1 MNILMT
7 LSQLEVTGAEVFA
20 VSIADELISRG
31 HKVFIIS
38 DTLTKKTQAK
48 YISAPISNRTL
59 ISRIKNVL
67 FLRKFIR
74 ENNIHIVNAHSR
86 ASAWVSSLA
95 CKFAKIPLIV
105 FIHGRQATFLSRKI
119 FHGYGN
125 YTLPICEKLQEQLI
139 NVFKVDSNK
148 MEVFRN
154 CFNLD
159 IIKPTKENAKQK
171 TVSLITRLSGPKGDL
186 AYKLLEF
193 ISTRLNEFKDVK
205 FQVVGGQIIPDRFQ
219 KFTSMFEFRGFVENL
234 ENVINEST
242 VIIGSGRIAIET
254 ILLNKPLIA
263 MGEACTI
270 GMVNKDNLEFVLET
284 NFGDMNVIEKV
295 FDFEKIVN
303 DLKMSLDQ
311 KVCDKKVFDKVREEC
326 DLKKNVSSL
335 EYIFQSV
342 IVRYYKKEIPIIYYH
357 RIVESLDEA
366 GKHGIYVT
374 SEQFDKHLNYLKRSG
389 FKTITFEEALE
400 IKNRGLQGK
409 YVIISFDDG
418 YEDNY
423 RLAFPILKKYGF
435 KAIIFLVAG
444 LEYNSWDSKSNEP
457 KLKMMNKEQI
467 LEMQD
472 YGIEFGSHTLSH
484 TDLTKI
490 SIEEAKKELSESKKI
505 LEEKLGREI
514 KSFAY
519 PYGNCNDEVKKI
531 AHEVGYQSVYATD
544 NAPLG
549 LHEDLFQIRR
559 IGIFPNTTVRGLSRK
574 VKGNYIFK
582 RKKKDSQYLR
592 IPH

>member
-31 HKVFIIS
+31 NKVFIIS
-38 DTLTKKTQAK
+38 DTLTKKTQAR
-48 YISAPISNRTL
+48 YIPVPLSKRTL
-59 ISRIKNVL
+59 LFRIKNVI
-67 FLRKFIR
+67 FLKKFIR

-95 CKFAKIPLIV
+95 CWLTKIPLVV

-119 FHGYGN
+119 FHAYGN
-125 YTLPICEKLQEQLI
+125 YTLPICEKLQDQLSD
-139 NVFKVDSNK
+139 VFKVHPDK
-148 MEVFRN
+148 IEVFRN
-154 CFNLD
+154 CFDLD
-159 IIKPTKENAKQK
+159 IIKPSQEITKQK
-171 TVSLITRLSGPKGDL
+171 TVSFITRLSGPKGDL
-186 AYKLLEF
+186 AYKLLEY

-205 FQVVGGQIIPDRFQ
+205 FQVVGGQVISERFQ
-219 KFTSMFEFRGFVENL
+219 KFTGQFEFRGFVENL
-234 ENVINEST
+234 EKVINESS
-242 VIIGSGRIAIET
+242 VVIGSGRIAIET

-263 MGEACTI
+263 IGEACTI
-270 GMVNKDNLEFVLET
+270 GLVKENNLNFVLKT

-295 FDFEKIVN
+295 FDFEKIIN
-303 DLKMSLDQ
+303 DLKLSLDLNE
-311 KVCDKKVFDKVREEC
+311 CDKKVFDKVREEC
-326 DLKKNVSSL
+326 DLKKNVSRL
-335 EYIFQSV
+335 EFIFQSV
-342 IVRYYKKEIPIIYYH
+342 VVRYYKKEIPIIYYH

-374 SEQFDKHLNYLKRSG
+374 AGQFEKHLSYLKKSG
-389 FKTITFEEALE
+389 YKTITFGEALE
-400 IKNRGLQGK
+400 IKRSGIKGK
-409 YVIISFDDG
+409 YVIITFDDG
-418 YEDNY
+418 YEDNH
-423 RLAFPILKKYGF
+423 RLAFPVLKKYGF

-444 LEYNSWDSKSNEP
+444 LEYNSWDLQSNEP
-457 KLKMMNKEQI
+457 KLKMMNKSQL

-484 TDLTKI
+484 SDLTKI
-490 SIEEAKKELSESKKI
+490 SLEEAKKELDESKKI

-514 KSFAY
+514 KSFAF
-519 PYGNCNDEVKKI
+519 PYGNCNEEVKKI
-531 AHEVGYQSVYATD
+531 ARLTGYKLVYATD

-559 IGIFPNTTVRGLSRK
+559 IGIFPNTTVRGLARK

-582 RKKKDSQYLR
+582 REKKYSQYLR
-592 IPH
+592 IPT

>member
-1 MNILMT
+1 MT

-38 DTLTKKTQAK
+38 DILTKKTQAK
-48 YISAPISNRTL
+48 YISAPISKRTL
-59 ISRIKNVL
+59 PFRIKNVL

-95 CKFAKIPLIV
+95 CKLAKIPLIV

-139 NVFKVDSNK
+139 DVFKVDSNK
-148 MEVFRN
+148 IEVFRN
-154 CFNLD
+154 CFDLD
-159 IIKPTKENAKQK
+159 IIKPSKESIKQK
-171 TVSLITRLSGPKGDL
+171 TISLITRLSGPKGDL
-186 AYKLLEF
+186 AYKLLEY
-193 ISTRLNEFKDVK
+193 ISTRLNEFKNVK
-205 FQVVGGQIIPDRFQ
+205 FQVVGGQIIPERFQ
-219 KFTSMFEFRGFVENL
+219 KFTSQIEFRGFVENL
-234 ENVINEST
+234 ENVINESS
-242 VIIGSGRIAIET
+242 VVIGSGRIAIET

-263 MGEACTI
+263 VGEACTI
-270 GMVNKDNLEFVLET
+270 GLVNGDNLDFALAT
-284 NFGDMNVIEKV
+284 NFGDMDVVEKV
-295 FDFEKIVN
+295 FDFEKIVD
-303 DLKMSLDQ
+303 DLKLSLVQ
-311 KVCDKKVFDKVREEC
+311 KECDKKVFDKVREEC
-326 DLKKNVSSL
+326 NLKKNVDRL
-335 EYIFQSV
+335 EFIFQSV
-342 IVRYYKKEIPIIYYH
+342 VVRYFRREIPIIYYH

-374 SEQFDKHLNYLKRSG
+374 AERFDEHLNYLKRNN
-389 FKTITFEEALE
+389 FRAITFEEALD
-400 IKNRGLQGK
+400 IKRNCTEGK

-444 LEYNSWDSKSNEP
+444 LEYNSWDSKSDEP
-457 KLKMMNKEQI
+457 KLKMMNQEQI
-467 LEMQD
+467 LEMQA

-484 TDLTKI
+484 ADLTKV
-490 SIEEAKKELSESKKI
+490 SIEEAHNELAESKKI
-505 LEEKLGREI
+505 LEEKLDREI

-519 PYGNCNDEVKKI
+519 PYGNCNEEVKKAAI
-531 AHEVGYQSVYATD
+531 KTGYKLVYATD

-559 IGIFPNTTVRGLSRK
+559 IGIFPNTTVHGLSRK
-574 VKGNYIFK
+574 VKGDYIFK
-582 RKKKDSQYLR
+582 REKKDSRYLR

>member
-48 YISAPISNRTL
+48 YISVPLSKRTL
-59 ISRIKNVL
+59 FFRIKNVL

-105 FIHGRQATFLSRKI
+105 FIHGRQATFFSRKI

-125 YTLPICEKLQEQLI
+125 YTLPICEKLKEQLI
-139 NVFKVDSNK
+139 DVFKVDSNK
-148 MEVFRN
+148 IEVFRN
-154 CFNLD
+154 CFDLD
-159 IIKPTKENAKQK
+159 IIKPSKGSTKQK

-186 AYKLLEF
+186 AYKLLEY

-205 FQVVGGQIIPDRFQ
+205 FQVVGGQVIPDRFQ
-219 KFTSMFEFRGFVENL
+219 KFTTMFEFRGFVENL
-234 ENVINEST
+234 ENVINESS
-242 VIIGSGRIAIET
+242 VVIGSGRTAIET

-263 MGEACTI
+263 VGEACTI
-270 GMVNKDNLEFVLET
+270 GLVNKDNLEFVLET
-284 NFGDMNVIEKV
+284 NFGDMDVVEKV
-295 FDFEKIVN
+295 FDFEKIVIG
-303 DLKMSLDQ
+303 LKTSLDQ
-311 KVCDKKVFDKVREEC
+311 KECDKKVFDKVREEC
-326 DLKKNVSSL
+326 NLKKNVNRL
-335 EYIFQSV
+335 EFIFQSV
-342 IVRYYKKEIPIIYYH
+342 VVRYFRREIPIIYYH

-374 SEQFDKHLNYLKRSG
+374 AKQFDKHLNYLKRNN
-389 FKTITFEEALE
+389 FRTITFEEALE
-400 IKNRGLQGK
+400 LKKNRYEGK

-435 KAIIFLVAG
+435 KAIIFLVTG

-457 KLKMMNKEQI
+457 KLQMMNKEQI

-484 TDLTKI
+484 SDLTKI
-490 SIEEAKKELSESKKI
+490 SNEEAKKELAESKKI

-519 PYGNCNDEVKKI
+519 PYGNCNEEVKKI
-531 AHEVGYQSVYATD
+531 AREAGYKLVYATD

-559 IGIFPNTTVRGLSRK
+559 IGIFPNTTVNGLSRK

-582 RKKKDSQYLR
+582 REKKDSQYLR
-592 IPH
+592 IPY

>member
-31 HKVFIIS
+31 HKVFILS
-38 DTLTKKTQAK
+38 DTLTKTTQAK
-48 YISAPISNRTL
+48 YIPASLSKRTL
-59 ISRIKNVL
+59 LFRIKNVL

-86 ASAWVSSLA
+86 ASAWVSFLA
-95 CKFAKIPLIV
+95 CKLTKTPFIV
-105 FIHGRQATFLSRKI
+105 FVHGRQATFLSRKI
-119 FHGYGN
+119 FHAYGN
-125 YTLPICEKLQEQLI
+125 YTLPICEKLQEQLSD
-139 NVFKVDSNK
+139 VFKVHPDK

-154 CFNLD
+154 CFDLE
-159 IIKPTKENAKQK
+159 IIKPTQVIMKQK
-171 TVSLITRLSGPKGDL
+171 TVSFITRLSGPKGDL
-186 AYKLLEF
+186 AYKLLEY

-205 FQVVGGQIIPDRFQ
+205 FQVVGGQVIPNRFQ
-219 KFTSMFEFRGFVENL
+219 KFENQFVFRGFVENL
-234 ENVINEST
+234 ENVINESS
-242 VIIGSGRIAIET
+242 VVIGSGRIAIET

-263 MGEACTI
+263 VGEACTI
-270 GMVNKDNLEFVLET
+270 GLVNKDNLNFVLGT
-284 NFGDMNVIEKV
+284 NFGDMNVIEKI
-295 FDFEKIVN
+295 FDFEKITN
-303 DLKMSLDQ
+303 DLKVSLDL
-311 KVCDKKVFDKVREEC
+311 KECDREVFNKVRKEC
-326 DLKKNVSSL
+326 DLKKNVNRL
-335 EYIFQSV
+335 EFIFQSA
-342 IVRYYKKEIPIIYYH
+342 IIRYYKKEIPIIYYH
-357 RIVESLDEA
+357 RIVERLDEA

-374 SEQFDKHLNYLKRSG
+374 AEQFDKHLSYLKKSG
-389 FKTITFEEALE
+389 YKTITFEEALE
-400 IKNRGLQGK
+400 IKRNRSEGK
-409 YVIISFDDG
+409 FVIITFDDG

-444 LEYNSWDSKSNEP
+444 SEYNSWDQKSNEP
-457 KLKMMNKEQI
+457 KLKMMNKQQI

-484 TDLTKI
+484 SDLTKI
-490 SIEEAKKELSESKKI
+490 SYEEAKKELVESKII

-519 PYGNCNDEVKKI
+519 PYGNCNEEVKKI
-531 AHEVGYQSVYATD
+531 AREAGYKLVYATD

-559 IGIFPNTTVRGLSRK
+559 IGIFPNTTVRGLARK

-582 RKKKDSQYLR
+582 RLKKDSQYLR
-592 IPH
+592 IPL

>member
-38 DTLTKKTQAK
+38 DTLTKKTQAR
-48 YISAPISNRTL
+48 YISTPLSKRTL
-59 ISRIKNVL
+59 LFRIKNVL

-95 CKFAKIPLIV
+95 CKLTKIPLVV

-119 FHGYGN
+119 FHAYGN
-125 YTLPICEKLQEQLI
+125 YTLLICEKLQDQLSD
-139 NVFKVDSNK
+139 VFKVHPDK

-154 CFNLD
+154 CFDLD
-159 IIKPTKENAKQK
+159 IIKPSQEITKQK
-171 TVSLITRLSGPKGDL
+171 TVSFITRLSGPKGDL
-186 AYKLLEF
+186 AYKLLEY
-193 ISTRLNEFKDVK
+193 ISTCLSEFQDVK
-205 FQVVGGQIIPDRFQ
+205 FQVVGGQVIPERFQ
-219 KFTSMFEFRGFVENL
+219 KFTSQFEFKGFVSNL
-234 ENVINEST
+234 EEIISESS
-242 VIIGSGRIAIET
+242 VVIGSGRIAIET

-263 MGEACTI
+263 VGEACTI
-270 GMVNKDNLEFVLET
+270 GLVTEDNLNFVLET

-295 FDFEKIVN
+295 FDFEKIIN
-303 DLKMSLDQ
+303 DLKVSLDMNRCDT
-311 KVCDKKVFDKVREEC
+311 KVLNRVREEC
-326 DLKKNVSSL
+326 DLKKNVNRL
-335 EYIFQSV
+335 EFIFQSV
-342 IVRYYKKEIPIIYYH
+342 IVRSFKKEIPVIYYH
-357 RIVESLDEA
+357 RVVESLDEA

-374 SEQFDKHLNYLKRSG
+374 AEQFDKHLNYLKKSG
-389 FKTITFEEALE
+389 YKTITFEEALE
-400 IKNRGLQGK
+400 IKRSCIEGK
-409 YVIISFDDG
+409 YVIITFDDG

-423 RLAFPILKKYGF
+423 RLAFPILKKYDF
-435 KAIIFLVAG
+435 KAIIFLVTG
-444 LEYNSWDSKSNEP
+444 LEYNSWDLQSNEP
-457 KLKMMNKEQI
+457 KLRMMNKQQI

-484 TDLTKI
+484 TDLTKK
-490 SIEEAKKELSESKKI
+490 SYEEAKKELAESKKT

-514 KSFAY
+514 KLFAY
-519 PYGNCNDEVKKI
+519 PYGNSNEEVKKI
-531 AHEVGYQSVYATD
+531 ASLTGYKLAYATD

-559 IGIFPNTTVRGLSRK
+559 IGIFPNTTVRGLARK

-582 RKKKDSQYLR
+582 RQKKDSQYLR
-592 IPH
+592 IPT

>member
-48 YISAPISNRTL
+48 YISTSLTKRTL
-59 ISRIKNVL
+59 FFRIKNVL

-95 CKFAKIPLIV
+95 CKITKIPLVV

-119 FHGYGN
+119 FHAYGN
-125 YTLPICEKLQEQLI
+125 YTLPICEKLQEQLRDVF
-139 NVFKVDSNK
+139 NVNPDKI
-148 MEVFRN
+148 EVFRN
-154 CFNLD
+154 CFDLE
-159 IIKPTKENAKQK
+159 IIKTSQEITKQK
-171 TVSLITRLSGPKGDL
+171 TISFITRLSGPKGDL
-186 AYKLLEF
+186 AYKLLEY

-205 FQVVGGQIIPDRFQ
+205 FQVVGGQVIPDRFQ
-219 KFTSMFEFRGFVENL
+219 KFSDQFVFRGFVENL
-234 ENVINEST
+234 EKVINESS
-242 VIIGSGRIAIET
+242 VVIGSGRIAIET
-254 ILLNKPLIA
+254 VLLNKPLIA
-263 MGEACTI
+263 VGEACTI
-270 GMVNKDNLEFVLET
+270 GLVNKDNLNFVLET
-284 NFGDMNVIEKV
+284 NFGDMNVVEKV
-295 FDFEKIVN
+295 FDFEKTIN
-303 DLKMSLDQ
+303 DLKLSLDLQ
-311 KVCDKKVFDKVREEC
+311 ECDREVFNKVRKEC
-326 DLKKNVSSL
+326 DLKKNVNRL
-335 EYIFQSV
+335 EFIFQSA
-342 IVRYYKKEIPIIYYH
+342 IIRYYKKEIPIIYYH
-357 RIVESLDEA
+357 RIVERLDEA

-374 SEQFDKHLNYLKRSG
+374 AEQFDKHLSYLKKCG
-389 FKTITFEEALE
+389 YKTISLEEALE
-400 IKNRGLQGK
+400 IKRICSEGK

-444 LEYNSWDSKSNEP
+444 LEYNSWDLKSNEP
-457 KLKMMNKEQI
+457 KLKMMNKQQI

-484 TDLTKI
+484 SDLTKI
-490 SIEEAKKELSESKKI
+490 SYEEAKKELAESKKI
-505 LEEKLGREI
+505 LEEELGREI
-514 KSFAY
+514 KSFAF
-519 PYGNCNDEVKKI
+519 PYGNCNEEVKKI
-531 AHEVGYQSVYATD
+531 AREAGYKLVYATD

-559 IGIFPNTTVRGLSRK
+559 IGIFPNTTVRGLARK

-582 RKKKDSQYLR
+582 RLKKDSQYLR
-592 IPH
+592 IPL

>member
-48 YISAPISNRTL
+48 YISTPLTKRTL
-59 ISRIKNVL
+59 FFRIKNVL

-95 CKFAKIPLIV
+95 CKLTKIPLVV
-105 FIHGRQATFLSRKI
+105 FVHGRQAIFLSRKI
-119 FHGYGN
+119 FHAYGN
-125 YTLPICEKLQEQLI
+125 YTLPICEKLQEQLSD
-139 NVFKVDSNK
+139 VFKVHPDK

-154 CFNLD
+154 CFDLE
-159 IIKPTKENAKQK
+159 IIKPSQEIAKQK
-171 TVSLITRLSGPKGDL
+171 TVSFITRLSGPKGDL
-186 AYKLLEF
+186 AYKLLEY

-205 FQVVGGQIIPDRFQ
+205 FQVVGGQVIPERFQ
-219 KFTSMFEFRGFVENL
+219 KFSDQFVFRGFVENL
-234 ENVINEST
+234 EKVINESS
-242 VIIGSGRIAIET
+242 VVIGSGRIAIET
-254 ILLNKPLIA
+254 ILLYKSLIA
-263 MGEACTI
+263 IGEACTI
-270 GMVNKDNLEFVLET
+270 GLVNKGNLNFVLET

-295 FDFEKIVN
+295 FDFEKIIN
-303 DLKMSLDQ
+303 DLKLSLDL
-311 KVCDKKVFDKVREEC
+311 KECDLEVFNKVRKEC
-326 DLKKNVSSL
+326 DLKKNVNRL
-335 EYIFQSV
+335 EFIFQSV
-342 IVRYYKKEIPIIYYH
+342 VVRYYKKEIPIIYYH
-357 RIVESLDEA
+357 RLVESLDEA

-374 SEQFDKHLNYLKRSG
+374 AEQFDKHLSYLKRNG
-389 FKTITFEEALE
+389 YKTISFEEALE
-400 IKNRGLQGK
+400 IKRICSEGK
-409 YVIISFDDG
+409 YVIVSFDDG

-444 LEYNSWDSKSNEP
+444 LEYNSWDQKSNEP
-457 KLKMMNKEQI
+457 KLIMMNKQQI
-467 LEMQD
+467 LEMQA

-484 TDLTKI
+484 SDLTKI
-490 SIEEAKKELSESKKI
+490 SFEDAKKELVESKKI
-505 LEEKLGREI
+505 LEEELGIEI
-514 KSFAY
+514 KSFAF
-519 PYGNCNDEVKKI
+519 PYGNYNEEVKKI
-531 AHEVGYQSVYATD
+531 AREAGYKLVYATD

-559 IGIFPNTTVRGLSRK
+559 IGIFPNTTVRGLARK

-582 RKKKDSQYLR
+582 RLKKDNQTEDE
-592 IPH
+592 

>member
-48 YISAPISNRTL
+48 YISAPISKRTFL
-59 ISRIKNVL
+59 YRIKNVL

-95 CKFAKIPLIV
+95 CKLSKIPLIV

-119 FHGYGN
+119 FHAYGN
-125 YTLPICEKLQEQLI
+125 YTLPICEKLEEQLKD
-139 NVFKVDSNK
+139 VFKVDSNK

-154 CFNLD
+154 CFDLD
-159 IIKPTKENAKQK
+159 IIKPSKENSKQK

-186 AYKLLEF
+186 AYKLLEY

-205 FQVVGGQIIPDRFQ
+205 FQVVGGQTIPGKFQ
-219 KFTSMFEFRGFVENL
+219 KFTSLFEFRGFVENL
-234 ENVINEST
+234 ENVINESS
-242 VIIGSGRIAIET
+242 VVIGSGRIAIET

-263 MGEACTI
+263 VGEACTI
-270 GMVNKDNLEFVLET
+270 GLVNKDNVEFVLET
-284 NFGDMNVIEKV
+284 NFGDMDVIEKV
-295 FDFEKIVN
+295 FDFEKIIS
-303 DLKMSLDQ
+303 DLKLSINMNQ
-311 KVCDKKVFDKVREEC
+311 CDPEVFDKVREKC
-326 DLKKNVSSL
+326 NLRKNVNRL
-335 EYIFQSV
+335 EFIFQSV
-342 IVRYYKKEIPIIYYH
+342 IVRYYKSEIPIIYYH

-374 SEQFDKHLNYLKRSG
+374 AGQFDKHLNYLKRSG

-400 IKNRGLQGK
+400 IKRNCSEGK

-444 LEYNSWDSKSNEP
+444 LEYNSWDTKSNEP
-457 KLKMMNKEQI
+457 KLKMMNKQQI

-484 TDLTKI
+484 TDLTKV
-490 SIEEAKKELSESKKI
+490 SLEEAKKELLESKKI
-505 LEEKLGREI
+505 LKEKLGVEI

-519 PYGNCNDEVKKI
+519 PYGNCNKAVKEI
-531 AHEVGYQSVYATD
+531 AREVGYELVYATD
-544 NAPLG
+544 KAPLG

-559 IGIFPNTTVRGLSRK
+559 IGIFPNTTVNGLARK
-574 VKGNYIFK
+574 VKGHYIFK
-582 RKKKDSQYLR
+582 REKKDSQYLR